1 VIKAVD
7 EALSKP
13 PYLLIYLYLALQN
26 EEQLVSK
33 AEIKNLIDKHAHN
46 INEFQY
52 GLLKLS
58 L

>member
-46 INEFQY
+46 INEF
-52 GLLKLS
+52 
-58 L
+58 